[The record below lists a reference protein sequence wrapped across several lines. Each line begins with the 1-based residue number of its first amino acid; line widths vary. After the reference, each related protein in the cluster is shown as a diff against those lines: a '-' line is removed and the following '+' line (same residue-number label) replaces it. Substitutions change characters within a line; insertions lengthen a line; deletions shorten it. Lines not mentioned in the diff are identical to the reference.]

1 MPWNA
6 VKVDSLQAISC
17 GAFSPV
23 LCNIRMFL
31 QNCRTSIE
39 KIMSVESLF
48 PDSILKWLYSFQ
60 KGLQKSALEI
70 KIINTSTHSNS
81 SGPWS
86 DLLFP
91 KVTRPRQI
99 FIWCAD
105 FTAGSEWANVRRGSK
120 KQELQTLAG
129 KTLEELWLETLL
141 KGSSRTW
148 VLFYQAS
155 SVSLWIGTV
164 VFWLGEVFGALIY
177 TVFIS
182 SSKP

>member
-6 VKVDSLQAISC
+6 VKVDSSQAISC
-17 GAFSPV
+17 AAFSPV
-23 LCNIRMFL
+23 FCNIRMFL
-31 QNCRTSIE
+31 QNCRTSI
-39 KIMSVESLF
+39 KIASVESLF

-70 KIINTSTHSNS
+70 TIINTSTHSDS

-91 KVTRPRQI
+91 KVTRPCQI

-105 FTAGSEWANVRRGSK
+105 FTAGAEWANVRRGSE

-155 SVSLWIGTV
+155 SVSLWMGIV